1 MKRQHILG
9 SLFVL
14 AALAIPFTAMAEDGE
29 FKFKIAG
36 SASSSQAKVN
46 SAIESTLEP
55 YSFVFRKVAQG
66 RLEDT
71 NQVCVG
77 ITFTVKGDNLT
88 YSCKYDSGKSL
99 TVTTP
104 TDGNL
109 HTVKG
114 SDGTP
119 YKLKQSIKA
128 DGSNVTITQYWKG
141 EDGAKTN
148 TFVYN
153 QDKKHLALKVKVTS
167 GKLDQGPLKYR
178 LKYNQQ

>member
-9 SLFVL
+9 TLLVL
-14 AALAIPFTAMAEDGE
+14 AAIAFPFTAMAEDGE
-29 FKFKIAG
+29 FKFKVAG
-36 SASSSQAKVN
+36 SASSAQSKIN
-46 SAIESTLEP
+46 SAIESALEP

-71 NQVCVG
+71 NQVCVTL
-77 ITFTVKGDNLT
+77 TFTVKGDNLT

-104 TDGNL
+104 TDGKL
-109 HTVKG
+109 HSVKG

-128 DGSNVTITQYWKG
+128 DGAKVTITQYWKG

-148 TFVYN
+148 TFIYD
-153 QDKKHLALKVKVTS
+153 QDAKNLALKVKVTS
-167 GKLDQGPLKYR
+167 GKLDKGPFKYR
-178 LKYNQQ
+178 LKYNQM